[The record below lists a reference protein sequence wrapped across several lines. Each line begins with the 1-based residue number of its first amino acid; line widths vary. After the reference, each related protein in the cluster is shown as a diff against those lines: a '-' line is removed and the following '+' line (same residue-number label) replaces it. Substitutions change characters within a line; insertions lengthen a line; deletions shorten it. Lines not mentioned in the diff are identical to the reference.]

1 MAIGTEG
8 SSPPIHEGGCLC
20 GAVRYQVVGAPLAV
34 AICHCVNCQRNTG
47 SAFSVNAI
55 FPKEALTTQGAPAVY
70 DDKGDTGNIVRR
82 VFCGKCGTPIESQS
96 VYSVP
101 GYAVIKAG
109 TFDHPENFAPD
120 SEVYCASALPWWL
133 AGGKRKCYPGTNTD
147 TVSAEDIEA
156 ARAAGGN

>member
-8 SSPPIHEGGCLC
+8 AAPPIHKGGCLC
-20 GAVRYQVVGAPLAV
+20 GAVRYEVAGAPLAV

-55 FPKEALTTQGAPAVY
+55 FPKEALTTHGTPAVY

-109 TFDHPENFAPD
+109 SFDRPQDFVPD
-120 SEVYCASALPWWL
+120 SEVYCASAVPWWF
-133 AGGKRKCYPGTNTD
+133 AGGQRKCYPGTNTD
-147 TVSAEDIEA
+147 TVSAGEIEA
-156 ARAAGGN
+156 AQAAGGN